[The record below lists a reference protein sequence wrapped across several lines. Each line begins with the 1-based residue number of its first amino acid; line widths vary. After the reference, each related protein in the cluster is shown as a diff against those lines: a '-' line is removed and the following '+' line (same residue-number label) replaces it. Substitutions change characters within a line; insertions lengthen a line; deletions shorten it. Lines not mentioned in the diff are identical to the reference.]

1 MASDADEGTM
11 AAGIVTAL
19 EIYGL
24 AGLAVAALFLAWGID
39 RVDGN
44 ARGAFVFRPLL
55 IPGVALLWPL
65 VLWRWVSL
73 ERGGDRWGARHR
85 PPRRLQDWL
94 GLALSAAIPVIL
106 FGALLVRQNG
116 PFERPAELLEPPPAA
131 AEAESDR

>member
-1 MASDADEGTM
+1 M
-11 AAGIVTAL
+11 AAGIITAL
-19 EIYGL
+19 EVYGL
-24 AGLAVAALFLAWGID
+24 AGLAVAAVFLAWGID
-39 RVDGN
+39 RVEEN

-65 VLWRWVSL
+65 VVWRWVSL
-73 ERGGDRWGARHR
+73 ERGRGGWASRHR

-116 PFERPAELLEPPPAA
+116 PLERPAELLEPPPAA
-131 AEAESDR
+131 AEAEADR